1 MLVAATLSA
10 LGHGLVVIA
19 LVWTQT
25 APLVPVEPAP
35 MTVALVTLPPPAPI
49 VAPPS
54 PAPPKAVI
62 RAPPRRAVA
71 KSAPASRPSHR
82 SVASPEEP
90 AEANPGLSEAQLAG
104 AASADSGAGGGPCDM
119 ARRVQSA
126 LRRDT
131 MIQAVVAGSAGRAI
145 LVWNG
150 DWVRSGGED
159 GKGLAAVREAIMW
172 EIGFAPP
179 SCRAQAMHGLILLSL
194 GGTRL
199 ALGTRDWRWSDL
211 LSSGGERLS
220 TYEP

>member
-1 MLVAATLSA
+1 MT
-10 LGHGLVVIA
+10 

-25 APLVPVEPAP
+25 TTPPIVDPAP
-35 MTVALVTLPPPAPI
+35 IVVTLVAEPPPAPV
-49 VAPPS
+49 VAPQP
-54 PAPPKAVI
+54 PA
-62 RAPPRRAVA
+62 APTPVAKPVAKPVARRAAA
-71 KSAPASRPSHR
+71 KTTRSSIARRSIAPEATPGD
-82 SVASPEEP
+82 P
-90 AEANPGLSEAQLAG
+90 APGLSEAQLAG

-126 LRRDT
+126 LRRDA
-131 MIQAVVAGSAGRAI
+131 MIQAAVAGSAGKAI

-179 SCRAQAMHGLILLSL
+179 SCRAEPVHGLILLSL

-211 LSSGGERLS
+211 LSSGGDRS
-220 TYEP
+220 ASFEP